1 MRKNNVAN
9 GFEFVNSNSLQSQIE
24 EVKKSSISR
33 DAKAASLLA
42 LGLLEKEVQLFLDA
56 PVKVRAPRHTF
67 TYTFGVEIECT
78 HAPRPRLM
86 QAVQSKGVG
95 IFSYV
100 GCYAGCHTDNHP
112 NRFKIVS
119 DGSLTGAD
127 CNEVVSPVLGSRGGF
142 ASLKKVC
149 ESLKEIGAR
158 VNKSCGLHVHI
169 GAADLTDE
177 QYCNV
182 FKNYHY
188 LQGVIDSFM
197 APSRRNSR
205 WCRNLD
211 GDEIIYCVNRYQ
223 IKQACN
229 FDRYLVVNPMAYD
242 RHRTIEF
249 RQHQGSTDFTKIQ
262 NWVKFCAKLVDW
274 SKGNVLTA
282 PIASVDEIPFL
293 TATEKRFFKSRQAA
307 FMRQAA

>member
-182 FKNYHY
+182 FKNYY
-188 LQGVIDSFM
+188 LMQSVIDSFM
-197 APSRRNSR
+197 APSRRNAYFAHHLTERIMGCNTRLSVR
-205 WCRNLD
+205 LSHC
-211 GDEIIYCVNRYQ
+211 NRYW
-223 IKQACN
+223 
-229 FDRYLVVNPMAYD
+229 VVNPCAYD

>member
-24 EVKKSSISR
+24 EVKKSNISR

-56 PVKVRAPRHTF
+56 PVKIRAPRKVM
-67 TYTFGVEIECT
+67 TYTFGVEIECYNVVRYDLT
-78 HAPRPRLM
+78 RGL
-86 QAVQSKGVG
+86 QAKGVEC
-95 IFSYV
+95 ICENYN
-100 GCYAGCHTDNHP
+100 HTDH
-112 NRFKIVS
+112 RSHYKIV
-119 DGSLTGAD
+119 DDASLSGNNSAE
-127 CNEVVSPVLGSRGGF
+127 CVSPVLSSRGGF

-149 ESLKEIGAR
+149 ESLNEIGAK

-182 FKNYHY
+182 FKNYY
-188 LQGVIDSFM
+188 LMQSVIDSFM
-197 APSRRNSR
+197 APSRRNAYYAHHLTERIMGCNTRLSVR
-205 WCRNLD
+205 LSHR
-211 GDEIIYCVNRYQ
+211 NRYW
-223 IKQACN
+223 
-229 FDRYLVVNPMAYD
+229 VVNPCAYD
-242 RHRTIEF
+242 RHKTIEF

-293 TATEKRFFKSRQAA
+293 TATEKRFFKSRQAV